1 MVGTVRPPSARTLC
15 HSSAERP
22 PRPLN
27 EEEGMVVHPPSIR
40 PFGLAAL
47 ASSGPVALRHPKLT
61 TYRCFLPD
69 LTGFMALRRVGP
81 GPQRCSAQPVPR
93 YTNLGQE
100 FSPAIAAC
108 GYRAPLAPRLA
119 RPRRSY
125 HAPTPRQERP
135 VSYWRNEDSLPNH
148 LDRPHSRPYARL
160 NPPRMRQDRVWCA
173 TAGSA
178 SPSWPR
184 RSSL

>member
-1 MVGTVRPPSARTLC
+1 
-15 HSSAERP
+15 
-22 PRPLN
+22 
-27 EEEGMVVHPPSIR
+27 MVVHPPSIR

-69 LTGFMALRRVGP
+69 LTGFVALRRVGP

-93 YTNLGQE
+93 YTNLGRE

-119 RPRRSY
+119 RPQGSY
-125 HAPTPRQERP
+125 HAT
-135 VSYWRNEDSLPNH
+135 V
-148 LDRPHSRPYARL
+148 A
-160 NPPRMRQDRVWCA
+160 RQDGEFAMEFGWRLRDERID
-173 TAGSA
+173 G
-178 SPSWPR
+178 P
-184 RSSL
+184 LG